1 MWVNVGSEQ
10 LKELRIETIIEYTM
24 FVGKI
29 QTRYKIT
36 LILFYIERA
45 DFLVSLGATRLL
57 SVNVGH
63 FSDAASVLVRSI
75 LGSTCRRGSWL
86 VGASQKRERTALTH

>member
-1 MWVNVGSEQ
+1 MWMNVGSEQ

-45 DFLVSLGATRLL
+45 
-57 SVNVGH
+57 
-63 FSDAASVLVRSI
+63 
-75 LGSTCRRGSWL
+75 
-86 VGASQKRERTALTH
+86 E